1 MNEKQQLAMIAM
13 VLNGKHKYFSNFD
26 YFSLR
31 FDALFGS
38 LDCDYT
44 PPPFVQ
50 VSLMFIHVLKEICA
64 SVGYYWSSIT
74 CEILR
79 TRKRR
84 FDIC

>member
-1 MNEKQQLAMIAM
+1 MKKKKLAMIAM
-13 VLNGKHKYFSNFD
+13 VLNGKHKYFSNFN

-44 PPPFVQ
+44 SLPFVY
-50 VSLMFIHVLKEICA
+50 VSPMFINVLKDIYA

-79 TRKRR
+79 MRKRR